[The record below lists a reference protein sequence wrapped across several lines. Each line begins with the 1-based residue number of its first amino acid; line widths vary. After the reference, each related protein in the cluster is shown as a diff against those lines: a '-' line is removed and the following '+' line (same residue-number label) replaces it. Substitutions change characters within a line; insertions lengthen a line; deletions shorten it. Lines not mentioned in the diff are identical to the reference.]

1 MQFPETPAA
10 NWHNPTAWVAV
21 ARGPFLLLLILMAVA
36 GNGRAQTPPT
46 PGGVLETVPGRGPE
60 LPPTPPAVLFPN
72 REQPHQISRNA
83 PRFTVNSFHIVG
95 NTVFSE
101 ARLKR
106 VVEGYLDLQLNLYD
120 LHEAADD
127 ITRYYHAHGY
137 TLARAVIPAQKVERG
152 IVRIEVV
159 EGRLG
164 KISVEGNKRYSK
176 QFIEARAASLPR
188 NGLVTQKALER
199 SLLLMNDL
207 PGLTAR
213 ATLQPGAAFGTTDM
227 VIKTQEKMFAGSVA
241 FNNYGREE
249 VGQDRVDAHLDVNNP
264 LGIGDQISVRA
275 IQSQNNL
282 LTYGQIG
289 YSLPLMANGTRLG
302 LSYSDVTYD
311 IAGQFSALGLDG
323 EVTTAQAVLSYPYLR
338 SRRSNI
344 LLSAGGRHTAT
355 EQHAFGVPISSD
367 QLNVGTVSLL
377 GNWIHSDSSMTN
389 ATILFTSN
397 FENNQCRCRQDAE
410 FGKWDISINHLRAAT
425 KNWDLYLSGEFVYS
439 RDALPDTEKF
449 SIGGPGSVRGYQPAE
464 LRGDDGWQGTAEL
477 RRQFEAINMIGVFS
491 MFYDAGAVENKGFS
505 GTDSIR
511 SVGLGVTLF
520 PNRHLQAR
528 VEVAHPLSARDATD
542 GKSDRLWF
550 VLSGTF

>member
-1 MQFPETPAA
+1 MHFPGIPAG
-10 NWHNPTAWVAV
+10 NRRNPTVAGAR
-21 ARGPFLLLLILMAVA
+21 ARGRLLLLLLLTAVSA
-36 GNGRAQTPPT
+36 TAHAQTPPT
-46 PGGVLETVPGRGPE
+46 PGGVLETVPGRRPE

-72 REQPHQISRNA
+72 REQAPGIDRNA

-127 ITRYYHAHGY
+127 ITRYYHVHGY

-152 IVRIEVV
+152 IVRIEVI
-159 EGRLG
+159 EGHLG

-188 NGLVTQKALER
+188 NGLVTQQALER

-213 ATLQPGAAFGTTDM
+213 ATLQPGATFGTTDM
-227 VIKTQEKMFAGSVA
+227 VIKAQEKMFAGSVA

-249 VGQDRVDAHLDVNNP
+249 VGQDRLDARLDVNNP
-264 LGIGDQISVRA
+264 LGIGDQVSVRA

-323 EVTTAQAVLSYPYLR
+323 EVSTAQAMVTYPYLR
-338 SRRSNI
+338 SRRSNV
-344 LLSAGGRHTAT
+344 LLGAGMRHTAT
-355 EQHAFGVPISSD
+355 EQHAFGVPVSSD
-367 QLNVGTVSLL
+367 QLNVGTISLL

-389 ATILFTSN
+389 AAILFTSN
-397 FENNQCRCRQDAE
+397 LEDNKCRCRQDAE
-410 FGKWDISINHLRAAT
+410 FGKWDISVNHLRAAS

-464 LRGDDGWQGTAEL
+464 LRGDDGWQATAEL
-477 RRQFEAINMIGVFS
+477 RRQFEAINSIGVFS
-491 MFYDAGAVENKGFS
+491 MFYDAGAVENRGFS

-511 SVGLGVTLF
+511 SVGVGVTLF
-520 PNRHLQAR
+520 PNRHLQAK

-542 GKSDRLWF
+542 GRTDRLWF